1 MEQQIKFLKDMIQ
14 SCYLYEG
21 ADRNSYN
28 YHTYIKKYEDIL
40 GSELFEKVYMGY
52 LKYLKDN
59 FTIEQSPFKDSDG
72 LTYNSLK
79 TI

>member
-1 MEQQIKFLKDMIQ
+1 MEQQIKFLKDMVE
-14 SCYLYEG
+14 SCYLYDGVE
-21 ADRNSYN
+21 RNSYN

-40 GSELFEKVYMGY
+40 GMELFEKVYFEHLEY
-52 LKYLKDN
+52 LKNN
-59 FTIEQSPFKDSDG
+59 FTISIGVYTDSEG